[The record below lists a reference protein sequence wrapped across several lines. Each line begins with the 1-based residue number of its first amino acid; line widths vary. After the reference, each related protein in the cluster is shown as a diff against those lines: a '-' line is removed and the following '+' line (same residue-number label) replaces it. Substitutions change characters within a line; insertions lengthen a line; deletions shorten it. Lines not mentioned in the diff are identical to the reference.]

1 LAISQKQTVGGKPLH
16 GMFSAVPP
24 KYDLVNSII
33 TLNMDKRW
41 RKLAARECLS
51 SSPKTVLDL
60 CCGTGDLAIT
70 ISRMAAYQPDIKGL
84 DFTQA
89 MLDIAEEKAKSLP
102 ASKKIRFIQG
112 DASKMPFPDAYF
124 DCIGISFGFRNLTY
138 KNPLIKE
145 HLAEILRVLKPGG
158 KFVIVESSQPGS
170 KLIRKLFRAYL
181 LGFVKTAGILLSG
194 KKGAYSYLAESA
206 AGFYTSEELVEL
218 LIKSGFK
225 TVFYRPLFFGAAG
238 IHSAIK

>member
-1 LAISQKQTVGGKPLH
+1 
-16 GMFSAVPP
+16 MFSAIPP

-51 SSPKTVLDL
+51 SNPKKVLDL

-70 ISRMAAYQPDIKGL
+70 ISRMADYQLDIRGL

-89 MLDIAEEKAKSLP
+89 MLDIAEDKAKSLSAP
-102 ASKKIRFIQG
+102 QKIRFIQG

-170 KLIRKLFRAYL
+170 KQVRKLFRVYL
-181 LGFVKTAGILLSG
+181 LQFVKTAGILLSG
-194 KKGAYSYLAESA
+194 NKGAYRYLAESA
-206 AGFYTSEELVEL
+206 AGFYSSEELMDL
-218 LIKSGFK
+218 LTKSGFK
-225 TVFYRPLFFGAAG
+225 SVSYRPLFFGAAG
-238 IHSAIK
+238 IHAAIK

>member
-1 LAISQKQTVGGKPLH
+1 LTINQNKMVKSKPLH

-41 RKLAARECLS
+41 RKLAAKECLS
-51 SSPKTVLDL
+51 SRPKKVLDL

-70 ISRMAAYQPDIKGL
+70 ISRMADYPLEIRGL

-89 MLDIAEEKAKSLP
+89 MLDIAETKAEALG

-112 DASKMPFPDAYF
+112 DASKMPFPGAYF

-138 KNPLIKE
+138 KNPLVQE

-158 KFVIVESSQPGS
+158 KFVIVESSQPSS
-170 KLIRKLFRAYL
+170 KLVRSLFRVYL
-181 LGFVKTAGILLSG
+181 LQFVKTAGILLSG
-194 KKGAYSYLAESA
+194 NKGAYRYLAESA
-206 AGFYTSEELVEL
+206 AGFYTSED
-218 LIKSGFK
+218 LIKLLTEAGFK
-225 TVFYRPLFFGAAG
+225 TVSYRPLFFGAAG
-238 IHSAIK
+238 IHVAIK

>member
-1 LAISQKQTVGGKPLH
+1 
-16 GMFSAVPP
+16 MFSSVPP
-24 KYDLVNSII
+24 KYDLVNSVI

-41 RKLAARECLS
+41 RRLAARECLS
-51 SSPKTVLDL
+51 SKPKAILDL

-70 ISRMAAYQPDIKGL
+70 ISRLADYGPDINGL
-84 DFTQA
+84 DFTHA
-89 MLDIAEEKAKSLP
+89 MLDIAENKAGGLEGT
-102 ASKKIRFIQG
+102 KKIRFFQG

-158 KFVIVESSQPGS
+158 KFVIVESSQPRS
-170 KLIRKLFRAYL
+170 KLMRKLFRVYL
-181 LGFVKTAGILLSG
+181 LQFVKTAGILLSG
-194 KKGAYSYLAESA
+194 NKGAYRYLAESA
-206 AGFYTSEELVEL
+206 AGFFSSEELVEL

-225 TVFYRPLFFGAAG
+225 TVSYRPLFFGAAG
-238 IHSAIK
+238 IHAAIK